1 MFLIIDLFLDGCQ
14 LFKNIFVCIKSMH
27 RNEFETAGVDHKSYV
42 GVACAEPKESV
53 PSLLN
58 ETVASKLKIR
68 NISFFFLSMLY
79 LVLHQPNYQIYSV
92 TSKAIISHFYP
103 L

>member
-1 MFLIIDLFLDGCQ
+1 
-14 LFKNIFVCIKSMH
+14 MH

-42 GVACAEPKESV
+42 GVACAEPKESFFV

-68 NISFFFLSMLY
+68 NISFFF
-79 LVLHQPNYQIYSV
+79 
-92 TSKAIISHFYP
+92 F
-103 L
+103 

>member
-1 MFLIIDLFLDGCQ
+1 
-14 LFKNIFVCIKSMH
+14 MH

-42 GVACAEPKESV
+42 GVACAEPKESFFV

-68 NISFFFLSMLY
+68 NISFFFFKVCY
-79 LVLHQPNYQIYSV
+79 I
-92 TSKAIISHFYP
+92 
-103 L
+103 

>member
-42 GVACAEPKESV
+42 GMACAEPKESV

-68 NISFFFLSMLY
+68 NISFFFKKVCY
-79 LVLHQPNYQIYSV
+79 I
-92 TSKAIISHFYP
+92 
-103 L
+103 